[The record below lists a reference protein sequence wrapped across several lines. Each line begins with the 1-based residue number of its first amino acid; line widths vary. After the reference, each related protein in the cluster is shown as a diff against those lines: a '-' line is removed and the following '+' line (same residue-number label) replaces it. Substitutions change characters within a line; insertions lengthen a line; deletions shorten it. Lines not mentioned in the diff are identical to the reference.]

1 MPKTLEKV
9 ASFLA
14 KHHLLSLATSTE
26 NTPHSASLFYAYN
39 TEKVSFIVASDIK
52 TQHIQNVLKNPT
64 VSGTV
69 ALETDEV
76 GKIQGIQF
84 TAQIQVATREESAL
98 YFNVFPYAKVMQP
111 TLWLITINTIK
122 MTDNR
127 LGFGKKLYWNR
138 TDLEN

>member
-9 ASFLA
+9 EVFLA
-14 KHHLLSLATSTE
+14 KHHLLSLATAAE
-26 NTPHSASLFYAYN
+26 NSPHSASLFYAYN
-39 TEKVSFIVASDIK
+39 PKTVSFVVASDTK
-52 TQHIQNVLKNPT
+52 TEHIQNVLANPN

-84 TAQIQVATREESAL
+84 QAQMQVAKKEEREL
-98 YFNVFPYAKVMQP
+98 YFKAFSYAKVMNP
-111 TLWLITINTIK
+111 TLWLITIDTIK

-127 LGFGKKLYWNR
+127 LGFGKKLYWDR
-138 TDLEN
+138 TDLKN

>member
-9 ASFLA
+9 ALFLE
-14 KHHLLSLATSTE
+14 KHHLLSLATSSE
-26 NTPHSASLFYAYN
+26 NRPHSASLFYAYN
-39 TEKVSFIVASDIK
+39 PETVSFIVASDTK
-52 TQHIQNVLKNPT
+52 TEHIQNVLSNPN

-84 TAQIQVATREESAL
+84 QAMMEVATKEEGTL
-98 YFNVFPYAKVMQP
+98 YFKTFPYAKVMCP
-111 TLWLITINTIK
+111 ALWTITITMIK

-138 TDLEN
+138 EA

>member
-1 MPKTLEKV
+1 MPKTLEKI

-26 NTPHSASLFYAYN
+26 NIPHSASLFYAYN
-39 TEKVSFIVASDIK
+39 TEKVSFIVASDTK

-69 ALETDEV
+69 ALEIDEV

-84 TAQIQVATREESAL
+84 TAKMQEATKEEGAL
-98 YFNVFPYAKVMQP
+98 YFKVFSYAKVMRP
-111 TLWLITINTIK
+111 TLWLVTLKTIK

-138 TDLEN
+138 SELES